1 MASPA
6 ASPAASGDSYYGPQS
21 PQQDLGTILRVLQR
35 LEQRL
40 DSIDL
45 RLESIEERLNSTVGG
60 D

>member
-6 ASPAASGDSYYGPQS
+6 ASPAASGDSYYGPQPS
-21 PQQDLGTILRVLQR
+21 QQDLGTILRR